1 MFHDVAS
8 PANIK
13 AKTAIFTRAGFVNT
27 SGNVIASASRRSGQA
42 ILIRRGFTDRFM
54 SRSPALLLSCGEAA
68 EEALWAEQ
76 QQEHEREEEYRA
88 RPYRRP
94 YNSRY
99 IRANEHDDAA
109 DQSALNASQPAQ
121 NDNGE

>member
-13 AKTAIFTRAGFVNT
+13 AKTAIFTRAGLVNI
-27 SGNVIASASRRSGQA
+27 SGKVTASASRRSGQA

-68 EEALWAEQ
+68 EEALWSEQ
-76 QQEHEREEEYRA
+76 QQEHEREEKYRA

-94 YNSRY
+94 YHRSHVGQD
-99 IRANEHDDAA
+99 EHDDAA